1 MKVNTI
7 QFKYKIYMFMFLFV
21 LLQLFP
27 LGLTGEYHTDPLYN
41 KSGPRNIQILSTVTP
56 KDATTV
62 VYKNNCGLI
71 SDQGVDIIYEEYW
84 IEVENS
90 KTKNKKKLI
99 LPRDQWF
106 KLNMDKIYCI
116 DSLDIW

>member
-1 MKVNTI
+1 M
-7 QFKYKIYMFMFLFV
+7 LFI
-21 LLQLFP
+21 LLQFFH
-27 LGLTGEYHTDPLYN
+27 LGLIGQVNLGPPYLAC
-41 KSGPRNIQILSTVTP
+41 GPRNIIFLQSVSRVDNTYVCQ
-56 KDATTV
+56 
-62 VYKNNCGLI
+62 KNNCGLI

-99 LPRDQWF
+99 LPKDQWF

-116 DSLDIW
+116 DSLDTW

>member
-1 MKVNTI
+1 MKYI
-7 QFKYKIYMFMFLFV
+7 LLIFLTSCAVF
-21 LLQLFP
+21 
-27 LGLTGEYHTDPLYN
+27 
-41 KSGPRNIQILSTVTP
+41 
-56 KDATTV
+56 
-62 VYKNNCGLI
+62 KNNCGLI

-116 DSLDIW
+116 DSLDTW

>member
-1 MKVNTI
+1 MI
-7 QFKYKIYMFMFLFV
+7 LFI

-27 LGLTGEYHTDPLYN
+27 LGLTGEKTYDPPFW
-41 KSGPRNIQILSTVTP
+41 SPGPRNIVCLQSVSRVDNTY
-56 KDATTV
+56 
-62 VYKNNCGLI
+62 VYQKKNCGII

-90 KTKNKKKLI
+90 ITKNKKKLI